1 MTVNT
6 IDSGTKAFD
15 FWPCVRVMIAP
26 QIHHLFLLTIISGT
40 KSQLSWRVEKSFII
54 SFAHLHEWKAVWNA
68 KIIS

>member
-54 SFAHLHEWKAVWNA
+54 SF
-68 KIIS
+68 